1 MIMKV
6 YKEIDIQDV
15 YDELSWNKQ
24 KEFLL
29 ENLDDLSEHEILN
42 NIDSEEILSYM
53 KNRGYLLVEE

>member
-1 MIMKV
+1 MKV